1 MVRYHG
7 GDRKRKSMTVDED
20 WMKVPITFPPVG
32 ARDLSNEALQ
42 TEREMMV
49 DVAETFNNLWQIDMK
64 LNIKKCSFGVEEE
77 QSLPF
82 FEMLKNITKQ
92 NKYDYLWMEE
102 AKNAFQELKK
112 IIIDLTSL
120 TTPKPKETLYIYL
133 AVAQEAAS
141 AVLLAER
148 KGKQCRVH
156 YVHVCVQSTKAEQ
169 LLP

>member
-32 ARDLSNEALQ
+32 ARDLSNEALRYHQ
-42 TEREMMV
+42 VQM
-49 DVAETFNNLWQIDMK
+49 AEEDEEKTTFYTDQ
-64 LNIKKCSFGVEEE
+64 E

-82 FEMLKNITKQ
+82 FEMLKNITKE
-92 NKYDYLWMEE
+92 NKDDYLWMEE

-112 IIIDLTSL
+112 IIIDLPSL

-133 AVAQEAAS
+133 AAAQEAAN

-156 YVHVCVQSTKAEQ
+156 YVRVCVQSAKAEQ